1 MTKQHKK
8 ALKNTTIY
16 RDLRCRE
23 AKAAAIFLSMKNPEA
38 QLEKNESYQRNI
50 TKVCFHSF
58 ITGVRPFL
66 PIFFLYLKDTGFS
79 YLQIGSLFS
88 VMAITGLMGE
98 IPAGSF
104 ADKFGAK
111 YSMML
116 SSFLFS
122 ITFFLVGTTKSYSI
136 MTLAFVLWGIAKAFY
151 SGSDTTL
158 IVESAKISGRELK
171 VSKYLSKKWASFYY
185 GLCAGALLCPLFLKF
200 NTSYTFYF
208 TAILYFLSIFILAT
222 ITQPPLDKETASS
235 IHHITTPSEYFS
247 FLKRGVVFL
256 MAHKTIKYLLFFS
269 VMFGSCAM
277 IYFQYLQVMLK
288 GTGLPKEQFGFYY
301 AGFTCLCAFSSQHG
315 HHLARKLGEKKMI
328 FLLLTLTLIPL
339 IGAGFLSGSEL
350 VLFPILVMQVQAGI
364 SVPVMNSFLNQ
375 HIESHN
381 RTTLNSIKSFIG
393 GLMMALLSS
402 TIGKS
407 ADAFGHPNAL
417 FILAGLLIAL
427 SLFPAIKIT
436 TKMTRQVAI

>member
-1 MTKQHKK
+1 LTKQHKK

-116 SSFLFS
+116 SSFLF
-122 ITFFLVGTTKSYSI
+122 
-136 MTLAFVLWGIAKAFY
+136 
-151 SGSDTTL
+151 
-158 IVESAKISGRELK
+158 SAKISGRELK